1 VHTDASCALLNRWL
15 SVENH
20 ALNLSD
26 FERQDLELLRK
37 QLIAEGAGWNEEELK
52 MQFLAF
58 IFRYARFNENE
69 KLKIFYERSM
79 VANINNCYVSVKCDC
94 LIATPKGIYSPK
106 NPYFFLQEFKKQKNN
121 DDAEGQM
128 LAAMLVAQQ
137 INDNEKPIY
146 GCFLQGKNWTFT
158 TLHQQNYCIS
168 RQYDATQ
175 PTELSHILGVL
186 LHLKHIILTEL
197 ID

>member
-1 VHTDASCALLNRWL
+1 
-15 SVENH
+15 
-20 ALNLSD
+20 
-26 FERQDLELLRK
+26 
-37 QLIAEGAGWNEEELK
+37 
-52 MQFLAF
+52 M
-58 IFRYARFNENE
+58 
-69 KLKIFYERSM
+69 
-79 VANINNCYVSVKCDC
+79 
-94 LIATPKGIYSPK
+94 IATPFGVNTPLK
-106 NPYFFLQEFKKQKNN
+106 PYFFLQEFKKQRNAP
-121 DDAEGQM
+121 DAEGQM

-158 TLHQQNYCIS
+158 TLQQQNYCIS